1 MRAVYVNNLD
11 NNSNANGNNNLNNN
25 GRFLRITPALAPL
38 MNECLYEQLCSYS
51 NLELAFVKARKRKTK
66 KKEVIAFESHLKENL
81 VQLQA
86 DLSFLVYS
94 PKPLKTFIIH
104 DPKTRKISKSDFCD
118 RIVHHALC
126 NIIEPIFEKSFIYD
140 SYANRIGKGAFKA
153 IERFEEFSRKE
164 SHNYRKAT
172 YVLKADIKHYFENVN
187 HLTLLKILQK
197 HIQDQKV
204 MSLIKIILSNY
215 SKEKGMPLG
224 NLTSQF
230 FANVYLNEL
239 DQFIKHKLKVK
250 YYIRYVDDF
259 VILHNSKKQLI
270 ERKETIGAFLKDY
283 LALELHPDKS
293 KIISMTKGVD
303 FLGFKIFPHYRL
315 LKKRN
320 LLKFKRK
327 LTEKYCLYEQNK
339 IDYGNI
345 YDFMEGWIAYAK
357 HANTYKLRQK
367 ILIGFEAK
375 FSSEISYKEINRSL
389 MHGTTKEIFYC

>member
-25 GRFLRITPALAPL
+25 VRFLRITPALAPI
-38 MNECLYEQLCSYS
+38 MNECLYERLCSYS
-51 NLELAFVKARKRKTK
+51 NLELAFIKARTGKTQK
-66 KKEVIAFESHLKENL
+66 QDVVEFESNLKDNL
-81 VQLQA
+81 LQLQCELQF
-86 DLSFLVYS
+86 LSYN

-104 DPKTRKISKSDFCD
+104 DPKTRKISKSDFRD

-126 NIIEPIFEKSFIYD
+126 NIIEPMFEKSFIYD

-164 SHNYRKAT
+164 SHNYCKAT

-187 HLTLLKILQK
+187 HFTLLKILQK

-204 MSLIKIILSNY
+204 MLLIKIILSNY

-239 DQFIKHKLKVK
+239 DQFIKHKLKAK

-259 VILHNSKKQLI
+259 VIIHNSKEVLEKFKL
-270 ERKETIGAFLKDY
+270 ELNWFLNEN
-283 LALELHPDKS
+283 LALQLHPDKS
-293 KIISMTKGVD
+293 RIIFLSRGIE
-303 FLGFKIFPHYRL
+303 FLGFTVFPYYCL
-315 LKKRN
+315 LKKKN
-320 LLKFKRK
+320 LKKFKRK
-327 LTEKYCLYEQNK
+327 LKEISLLYDNK
-339 IDYGNI
+339 TIDYDVV
-345 YDFMEGWIAYAK
+345 YDFMEGWCAYAK

-367 ILIGFEAK
+367 ILTEFEVK
-375 FSSEISYKEINRSL
+375 FYQEISSKEVNRSL
-389 MHGTTKEIFYC
+389 SKRKTRK